1 MKLLNSL
8 LFAAAVAACSSTSP
22 SAPRTPTTAQIRAIS
37 ESVATGAKPD
47 RGTDEIATL
56 RKGGRAS
63 LDKLFAR
70 FDLLPAGAERT
81 ALAATIDAVAAQRY
95 ATVSRLY
102 WHTELAGAQ
111 AEARATG
118 RPILS
123 LRMLGRLDEDLS
135 CANSRFF
142 RTILYPDPGIAK
154 VLRERFVLHWS
165 SERPVPQVTIDF
177 GDGRKIQRTTTG
189 NSAHYVLDE
198 SGAVIDVLPGVYA
211 PAVFQAEL
219 TKSLAL
225 AKKLRGLDDARRTA
239 ATADLAKQ
247 GRDAATLAFGKVAGR
262 VYTPGSRRL
271 AGPADQA
278 SDLEKAQRATMSKRI
293 MEVPDLTRI
302 GFDAGA
308 IPSTDI
314 AQWATAG
321 QLAFGLAPARIL
333 DAQSRALVARLH
345 DGTGPAAP
353 QAEVDAMIARLEQAI
368 AADTALNELQLRQI
382 IRAHLATTRTRDLA
396 TINAWVYANVFHT
409 PKSDAWLGLNPRTDF
424 TGLPGDGVSAPAI

>member
-1 MKLLNSL
+1 MHNLPRTMSL
-8 LFAAAVAACSSTSP
+8 AAALALTSTAAASADDVAAL
-22 SAPRTPTTAQIRAIS
+22 RAQ
-37 ESVATGAKPD
+37 G
-47 RGTDEIATL
+47 
-56 RKGGRAS
+56 
-63 LDKLFAR
+63 
-70 FDLLPAGAERT
+70 PAGLTGLLARYDRAPAGPARE
-81 ALAATIDAVAAQRY
+81 ALALAIDAVAAQRY

-102 WHTELAGAQ
+102 WYTDLGQ
-111 AEARATG
+111 AEAAARAQH
-118 RPILS
+118 RPILA

-135 CANSRFF
+135 CANSRLF
-142 RTILYPDPGIAK
+142 RATLYANAGVSK
-154 VLRERFVLHWS
+154 FLRDNFVLYWS
-165 SERPVPQVTIDF
+165 SERAVPVVTIDF